1 MCDFITLRLKRK
13 DRRKVVKETLKNEM
27 DNRPIFM
34 TSRMTLFPIPETH
47 IFSNYSHGGR
57 GIWTVN
63 YIGIQ
68 GFVPLL
74 SHSLVE

>member
-1 MCDFITLRLKRK
+1 MRGE
-13 DRRKVVKETLKNEM
+13 VVEDTPKNEM
-27 DNRPIFM
+27 DIRPIFM
-34 TSRMTLFPIPETH
+34 TSRMTLFAIPETH

-74 SHSLVE
+74 SHSLV